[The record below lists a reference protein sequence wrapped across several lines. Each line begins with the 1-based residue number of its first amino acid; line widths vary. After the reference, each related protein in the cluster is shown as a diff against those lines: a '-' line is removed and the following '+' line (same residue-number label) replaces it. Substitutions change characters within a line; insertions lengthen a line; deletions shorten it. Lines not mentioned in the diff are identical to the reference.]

1 MMKTVK
7 TILITVLLTGVF
19 IMENSPKALSNG
31 SSSLLLEQIMGLMKV
46 PSNVKTVNLEDWSQ
60 FESQS
65 NLIFP
70 EDFKMFVAVYGCGSV
85 EKIFFVT
92 APMCEIAP
100 GITSHE
106 ENLVR
111 WEADKDIDYSVPN
124 FTKIPLYPD
133 LDGVYIWGH
142 SFDAVSYGWKTA
154 SEDGK
159 VFAMPEETIA
169 FDKFGEKKEL
179 GSFLEVVLSVISG
192 KSNIPVTLP
201 AVYSPRRFN

>member
-1 MMKTVK
+1 
-7 TILITVLLTGVF
+7 
-19 IMENSPKALSNG
+19 MENSPKVLSEGN
-31 SSSLLLEQIMGLMKV
+31 SSELLEQIMDLMEV

-60 FESQS
+60 FESQTS
-65 NLIFP
+65 LILP
-70 EDFKMFVAVYGCGSV
+70 KDFKMFVAVYGCGNV
-85 EKIFFVT
+85 EKSFFVT
-92 APMCEIAP
+92 APMCEIMP
-100 GITSHE
+100 GATWHE
-106 ENLVR
+106 ENLIR
-111 WEADKDIDYSVPN
+111 WEADKYFDYSVPN

-133 LDGVYIWGH
+133 PDGVYIWGH

-159 VFAMPEETIA
+159 VFAMPEKTIG

-201 AVYSPRRFN
+201 AVYSPRKSN